1 MSPSETREPTREE
14 LLAMAY
20 VDGELDLGARREF
33 EAQLAGRPDLARE
46 VAALQRLNV
55 LARQLAGPEPMDHEW
70 RRLDRGAL
78 HSGGSR
84 LALALMGVGAV
95 LLVAWSGWTLY
106 RSDMEL
112 VPKLAMGCLLGGALL
127 LFLIVLRGRLRTLPY
142 DPYTDIER

>member
-1 MSPSETREPTREE
+1 
-14 LLAMAY
+14 
-20 VDGELDLGARREF
+20 
-33 EAQLAGRPDLARE
+33 
-46 VAALQRLNV
+46 
-55 LARQLAGPEPMDHEW
+55 
-70 RRLDRGAL
+70 
-78 HSGGSR
+78 
-84 LALALMGVGAV
+84 LMGVGAV